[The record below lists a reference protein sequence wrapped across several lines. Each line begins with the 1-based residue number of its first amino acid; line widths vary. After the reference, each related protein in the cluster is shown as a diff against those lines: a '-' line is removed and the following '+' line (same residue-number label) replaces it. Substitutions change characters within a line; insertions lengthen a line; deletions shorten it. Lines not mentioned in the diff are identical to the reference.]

1 MAGTV
6 GSIDPL
12 ALPSASCILTYATTL
27 GCHWTERGFQMAQQ
41 RSLALEVG
49 ISVSGLDT
57 FYSECGDGVG
67 GSGPRKEERR
77 KEGGKGMRNGQLLS
91 PQSPSTSSSDTFGKN
106 LLLVGLLI
114 YPLLTVTPPH
124 KKKEGCRRRERGT
137 LHPQMVHKS
146 PSGLRN

>member
-1 MAGTV
+1 
-6 GSIDPL
+6 
-12 ALPSASCILTYATTL
+12 
-27 GCHWTERGFQMAQQ
+27 MAQQ

-49 ISVSGLDT
+49 LLVSGLDT

-67 GSGPRKEERR
+67 GSGPRKEGRREGER
-77 KEGGKGMRNGQLLS
+77 EGDEKWTTTFPS
-91 PQSPSTSSSDTFGKN
+91 VPSPSSFDTFVKN

-124 KKKEGCRRRERGT
+124 KKKEGCRRRGKGT